1 MKTLTTDHTLVQRMV
16 DKGMITKEEARSHP
30 KRHVLLRS
38 LGVNEYVKPDTFSVE
53 ISNGDVILLCSDGL
67 YGCVED
73 KTIRAVLRKHKD
85 LNYCLQLLKDL
96 AEAAGAP
103 DNISMIIAE
112 CEVRKGK
119 ERT

>member
-1 MKTLTTDHTLVQRMV
+1 MA
-16 DKGMITKEEARSHP
+16 GEAAADQ
-30 KRHVLLRS
+30 V
-38 LGVNEYVKPDTFSVE
+38 GAAGAAE
-53 ISNGDVILLCSDGL
+53 
-67 YGCVED
+67 
-73 KTIRAVLRKHKD
+73 
-85 LNYCLQLLKDL
+85 DL